1 MRRTRERSVRRA
13 TDAGCSIGLLL
24 ALAAGCAGR
33 GGDEVAIL
41 ASRCAFGAHE
51 ELGEVGGS
59 AVHALALAAEGEG
72 AVAVWSEEGGLYLRR
87 LDRAGAPRAD
97 ALRLGPACPGGVDAS
112 SGTPL
117 LVACA
122 QPAQPGRGAAG
133 RVIVYAVEGDHAQVL
148 DRFEPVGEDARGV
161 AIAAD
166 EQEWVLAWHDARRGD
181 GAVWRVR
188 VPRRSEA
195 PALPDEL
202 GDLAALVRPIP
213 LRLSRE
219 GWRAGPPSA
228 RLVAGRAWIAW
239 AETALDEQGEPIG
252 DVLVQAD
259 DEAPRSLATVQHE
272 LADPRLATLGERLL
286 VSYRDRRARGRPQGY
301 ALWIPPRGE
310 TGSLAR
316 LAPSNLDSP
325 ALVVPC
331 AGVALAVVPRT
342 HSRHERLVSVR
353 SHSLDAL
360 EGEGP
365 ELQLY
370 EHGEAYEDAAAVC
383 LPGPEAR
390 LLVIYAARESDE
402 HEPAHLL
409 SATVACA
416 E

>member
-1 MRRTRERSVRRA
+1 MRRTRERSVGRRRA
-13 TDAGCSIGLLL
+13 AGCSIGLLL
-24 ALAAGCAGR
+24 ALVAGCSGR
-33 GGDEVAIL
+33 RGEEAAIL

-51 ELGEVGGS
+51 ELGEVGGR
-59 AVHALALAAEGEG
+59 AAHALALVADDGG
-72 AVAVWSEEGGLYLRR
+72 AVALWSEDSGLYLRR
-87 LDRAGAPRAD
+87 LDREGAPRAD
-97 ALRLGPACPGGVDAS
+97 ALRLGPPCPGGLDAAA
-112 SGTPL
+112 GAPL

-122 QPAQPGRGAAG
+122 QPAQPGRGAPG
-133 RVIVYAVEGDHAQVL
+133 RVVVYAVEGERARVL
-148 DRFEPVGEDARGV
+148 ERFEPVGEDARGV

-166 EQEWVLAWHDARRGD
+166 ERGWVLAWHDARRGD

-188 VPRRSEA
+188 VPRQSEA
-195 PALPDEL
+195 PALPDGL
-202 GDLAALVRPIP
+202 GELAALVRPVP

-228 RLVAGRAWIAW
+228 RLVAGRAWVAW
-239 AETALDEQGEPIG
+239 AETTLDEQGEPIG

-272 LADPRLATLGERLL
+272 LADPRLAALGERLV

-301 ALWIPPRGE
+301 ALWVPPRGE

-325 ALVVPC
+325 ALLVPC

-353 SHSLDAL
+353 AHALDSL

-370 EHGEAYEDAAAVC
+370 EHGEAYEDAAALCV
-383 LPGPEAR
+383 PGPDEH
-390 LLVIYAARESDE
+390 LLVLYAARESDE
-402 HEPAHLL
+402 HEPGHLL
-409 SATVACA
+409 SATVTCS